1 VIFALSEGGTTIVL
15 VAENDQKEVRRP
27 GRIWHRV
34 LVGLAVCAAFL
45 VIFHRPILLA
55 IGRQIVLRYATREN
69 LKIDFR
75 LEGNPFG
82 HLTVR
87 NLRAIPT
94 GASGI
99 ESIDI
104 DYLYVDYSLV
114 GLARHGLS
122 RCLDNVEARSA
133 QVVFNPAKA
142 PLRKPHPKQKL
153 KLPSLFPERIRLVDA
168 TIVVRN
174 EPNDFYVEHL
184 DLDLNPRRP
193 GEVRIG
199 ELQLPSGDSW
209 SRISGQ
215 ASYGNKNLVLRDLV
229 LSDQEKIRYL
239 NIDASRIDTKAL
251 GLKLDCAIGGG
262 QLSASA
268 GLIETASSLN
278 AKINVTGQKIDA
290 KSVNKFLFLPE
301 GGLSGEIERLAL
313 DATGTIELPSTW
325 TGTMSVQISNVDRPE
340 IHFDSGVVEVSAERG
355 RATLRSADI
364 VQDKNEFHLRG
375 TMELPAVIEDFGR
388 TPTTVEIA
396 GTAPDLQRLTTG
408 ISVPLTGSAQF
419 NGKIDIA
426 NANVNAT
433 LGVIANAVGFADGT
447 VDKLNCTLRASKG
460 IAPRNQKPASTP
472 PAAVKR
478 PWFADLRTAM
488 EFDLAGIRYR
498 DHIIDSVEGSLNGSD
513 DILGLD
519 RLSLQR
525 NQNEL
530 NVRGRYKLPEEVGK
544 ASSQP
549 AELDVALNA
558 PEVGDFWVPDS
569 PNKLSGPLQLTAQ
582 IEWKQQTANGQLSIS
597 GSNLKM
603 RDLVF
608 RELSTQCS
616 ISNSVLYL
624 NDCRTSLND
633 SDFFNATGRLNLRQP
648 YQYKGKVSA
657 SVANLSTLQPL
668 ARTFGNQNELAGSV
682 TLDWQ
687 GEGQGITAAL
697 PPYSK
702 STPKAFG
709 VAPWK
714 NSGKLKFVLE
724 KGRYGN
730 TQSLRANIDA
740 SYSPEALDVPII
752 FFASGNTD
760 FQAVAQANGETLEIT
775 RIQLDQGQA
784 RFASGYI
791 SFPLVWRNLGTN
803 APAIPSSG
811 KVFATIQSENLDL
824 KKLFSDLG
832 IKAGTSGT
840 LSARLD
846 ANGTIGDLNASLGLQ
861 MRDLRNDRWP
871 KMEPATFDLNAQ
883 AVHDRLTVLGKLQQA
898 RIQPLELNAEMPFDI
913 PKIARARKLPDET
926 AIAAKARLP
935 RSSVN
940 FVRQFVPDLEQL
952 DGDLGLDVD
961 ITGTIGKPV
970 FSGAGDVTLNVARF
984 TNATIPALTSFS
996 ARLSFSQN
1004 ALSLERFGGDL
1015 AGGPFTMSGRV
1026 TFPKLTEPT
1035 LDLKLKADSV
1045 LLARNDTLTARANAD
1060 ITVTGPIATATV
1072 SGNVAM
1078 TNSHILK
1085 NIDLI
1090 PIGLPG
1096 RPAPEP
1102 RLIEERPQ
1110 FSFPNPPLR
1119 DWKFNVAIK
1128 TKDPVLIRGNLAT
1141 GGAIVDIKLGGT
1153 GLRPGLQGTVR
1164 LENVEATLPFSR
1176 LEVSQGFLYFD
1187 PSDSMNPKLELHG
1200 TSVIR
1205 DYTVRVYVY
1214 GTVLA
1219 PEAIF
1224 TSEPPLPQEEIIS
1237 LIATGAT
1244 REELSGRGNVLAGRA
1259 AMLLVQ
1265 QLYRKIFKK
1274 GEPTQSNEFF
1284 NRLDLDV
1291 GAVDPR
1297 TGRQQVS
1304 ARFKISDQFVL
1315 VGDVGVGGDYR
1326 GMLKYLI
1333 RFR

>member
-1 VIFALSEGGTTIVL
+1 

-34 LVGLAVCAAFL
+34 LVGLAVCAAF
-45 VIFHRPILLA
+45 VIIFHRPILLA
-55 IGRQIVLRYATREN
+55 IGRQIVLRYAAREN

-75 LEGNPFG
+75 LEGNPFS
-82 HLTVR
+82 HLIVR

-122 RCLDNVEARSA
+122 HFLDAVEARST
-133 QVVFNPAKA
+133 QVVLNPAKA
-142 PLRKPHPKQKL
+142 PPRKPRPKQKL
-153 KLPSLFPERIRLVDA
+153 KLPSLFPERIRLANA
-168 TIVVRN
+168 TFVIRAD
-174 EPNDFYVEHL
+174 PNDFVVEQV
-184 DLDLNPRRP
+184 DLDLNPRSS
-193 GEVRIG
+193 GDVRIG

-278 AKINVTGQKIDA
+278 AKINVIGQKIDA
-290 KSVNKFLFLPE
+290 ESVNKFLFLPE

-313 DATGTIELPSTW
+313 DVTGTIDLPNTW
-325 TGTMSVQISNVDRPE
+325 NGTMSVRISNVDRPE
-340 IHFDSGVVEVSAERG
+340 IHFDSGVVEVSAEQG

-388 TPTTVEIA
+388 TPTTLEIA
-396 GTAPDLQRLTTG
+396 GTAPDLQRLTTET
-408 ISVPLTGSAQF
+408 SVPLTGSAQF

-433 LGVIANAVGFADGT
+433 LGVTANAVGFSDGT
-447 VDKLNCTLRASKG
+447 VDKLNCTLRGSKG
-460 IAPRNQKPASTP
+460 MAPRNQKPASTP

-498 DHIIDSVEGSLNGSD
+498 DHIIDSVQGSLNGRD

-519 RLSLQR
+519 RLSLRR

-530 NVRGRYKLPEEVGK
+530 NAHGRYKLPSEVGK

-624 NDCRTSLND
+624 NDCRASLND

-648 YQYKGKVSA
+648 YQYNGKISA
-657 SVANLSTLQPL
+657 SVVNLSTLQPL

-682 TLDWQ
+682 ILDWQ
-687 GEGQGITAAL
+687 GEGQGM
-697 PPYSK
+697 
-702 STPKAFG
+702 TPKAFG

-740 SYSPEALDVPII
+740 SYSPEGLDVPII

-784 RFASGYI
+784 RFASGYV

-803 APAIPSSG
+803 AAAIPSSG

-840 LSARLD
+840 LNARLD
-846 ANGTIGDLNASLGLQ
+846 ADGTIGDLNASLSLQ

-871 KMEPATFDLNAQ
+871 KMEPATFELRSQ

-898 RIQPLELNAEMPFDI
+898 RIQPLELNANMPFDI
-913 PKIARARKLPDET
+913 PKIARARKLPDDT
-926 AIAAKARLP
+926 PIAAKARLP

-940 FVRQFVPDLEQL
+940 FVRQFVPELEQL

-961 ITGTIGKPV
+961 VTGTIGKPV
-970 FSGAGDVTLNVARF
+970 FSGAGDVTVNAARF
-984 TNATIPALTSFS
+984 TNATIPALTNFS
-996 ARLSFSQN
+996 ARLSFAQN
-1004 ALSLERFGGDL
+1004 AISLERFGGNL
-1015 AGGPFTMSGRV
+1015 AGGPFTMNGRV

-1045 LLARNDTLTARANAD
+1045 LLARNDTLTARADAD
-1060 ITVTGPIATATV
+1060 ITVTGPIAAATV

-1102 RLIEERPQ
+1102 PSERPQ
-1110 FSFPNPPLR
+1110 ISFPNPPLR

-1141 GGAIVDIKLGGT
+1141 GGAIADIKLGGT
-1153 GLRPGLQGTVR
+1153 GLHPGLQGTVR

-1187 PSDSMNPKLELHG
+1187 PSDSMNPRLELRG

-1214 GTVLA
+1214 GTMLA

-1244 REELSGRGNVLAGRA
+1244 RQELSGRGNVLAGRA

-1265 QLYRKIFKK
+1265 QLYRKVFKK

>member
-1 VIFALSEGGTTIVL
+1 
-15 VAENDQKEVRRP
+15 VAENDQKELRRA

-34 LVGLAVCAAFL
+34 LVGLAASVAL
-45 VIFHRPILLA
+45 LIIFHRPILLT
-55 IGRQIVLRYATREN
+55 IGRQIVLRYAAREN
-69 LKIDFR
+69 LKVDFR
-75 LEGNPFG
+75 LEGNPFS

-87 NLRAIPT
+87 NFRALPT

-104 DYLYVDYSLV
+104 DSLDVDYSLL

-122 RCLDNVEARSA
+122 HFLQDVEAHSA
-133 QVVFNPAKA
+133 QVVLNPAKA
-142 PLRKPHPKQKL
+142 PPRKPRPKQKL
-153 KLPSLFPERIRLVDA
+153 KLPSLFPERIRLANA
-168 TIVVRN
+168 TLVIRAD
-174 EPNDFYVEHL
+174 PNDFIVEQA
-184 DLDLNPRRP
+184 DLDLNPRSP
-193 GEVRIG
+193 GDVRIG

-215 ASYGNKNLVLRDLV
+215 TSYANKNLVLRDLV
-229 LSDQEKIRYL
+229 LSDQEQIRFL
-239 NIDASRIDTKAL
+239 NVDASRIETKTL
-251 GLKLDCAIGGG
+251 GLKLDCAVGGG

-268 GLIETASSLN
+268 GLIETESSLN
-278 AKINVTGQKIDA
+278 TKINVAAQKIDA
-290 KSVNKFLFLPE
+290 ESLNKFLLLPE
-301 GGLSGEIERLAL
+301 GYLSGEIERLAL
-313 DATGTIELPSTW
+313 DATGAIDLPRTW
-325 TGTMSVQISNVDRPE
+325 NGTMSLQISNVDRPAINFDRGDVE
-340 IHFDSGVVEVSAERG
+340 ISAVEG

-375 TMELPAVIEDFGR
+375 TMELPSVIDDFGR
-388 TPTTVEIA
+388 TPATLEIS
-396 GTAPDLQRLTTG
+396 GTAPDLQRLTTERA
-408 ISVPLTGSAQF
+408 VQFTGSAQF
-419 NGKIDIA
+419 TGKIDIV
-426 NANVNAT
+426 NAKIDAT
-433 LGVIANAVGFADGT
+433 LGVTANAVGFSDGT
-447 VDKLNCTLRASKG
+447 VDKLNCTLRASKNV
-460 IAPRNQKPASTP
+460 ARADT
-472 PAAVKR
+472 KR

-488 EFDLAGIRYR
+488 EFDLAGIHYR
-498 DHIIDSVEGSLNGSD
+498 DHVIDSVQGSLNGSD

-519 RLSLQR
+519 RLSLRR
-525 NQNEL
+525 NQNEV
-530 NVRGRYKLPEEVGK
+530 NVRGRYKLPIEVGK

-558 PEVGDFWVPDS
+558 PEAGDFWTADS
-569 PNKLSGPLQLTAQ
+569 PNKLSGPLELTAQ
-582 IEWKQQTANGQLSIS
+582 IEWKQQTANGQVSIS

-608 RELSTQCS
+608 HELRTQCS
-616 ISNSVLYL
+616 ISKSIVYL
-624 NDCRTSLND
+624 NDCRASLND

-648 YQYKGKVSA
+648 YQYNGKISA

-668 ARTFGNQNELAGSV
+668 LRTFGNQNELAGSV
-682 TLDWQ
+682 TLDWEGERQ
-687 GEGQGITAAL
+687 GMTASQ
-697 PPYSK
+697 PSHSQ
-702 STPKAFG
+702 STATQA

-740 SYSPEALDVPII
+740 SYSPEGLDVPII
-752 FFASGNTD
+752 FFASGNAD
-760 FQAVAQANGETLEIT
+760 FQAVAQAKGETLEIT

-784 RFASGYI
+784 RFASGYV

-803 APAIPSSG
+803 ATAIPSSG

-840 LSARLD
+840 LNARLD
-846 ANGTIGDLNASLGLQ
+846 ADGTIEDLNASLNLQ

-871 KMEPATFDLNAQ
+871 KMEPATFELNAQ
-883 AVHDRLTVLGKLQQA
+883 AVHDRLIVLAKLQQA
-898 RIQPLELNAEMPFDI
+898 RIQPFELNADMPFDI
-913 PKIARARKLPDET
+913 PKIARARKLPDDT
-926 AIAAKARLP
+926 RITAKARLP

-940 FVRQFVPDLEQL
+940 FVRQFVPELEQL

-961 ITGTIGKPV
+961 VTGTIGKPV
-970 FSGAGDVTLNVARF
+970 FSGAGDVTVNVARF
-984 TNATIPALTSFS
+984 TNATIPALTNFS
-996 ARLSFSQN
+996 ARLSFAQN

-1035 LDLKLKADSV
+1035 LDLQLKADSV
-1045 LLARNDTLTARANAD
+1045 LLARNDTLTARADAN
-1060 ITVTGPIATATV
+1060 ITVTGPFAAATV

-1096 RPAPEP
+1096 RPPPEP
-1102 RLIEERPQ
+1102 PSERPQ
-1110 FSFPNPPLR
+1110 FSFLNPPLR
-1119 DWKFNVAIK
+1119 DWKFDVAIK

-1141 GGAIVDIKLGGT
+1141 GGAVADIKLAGT
-1153 GLRPGLQGTVR
+1153 GRHPELQGTVR

-1187 PSDSMNPKLELHG
+1187 PSDSMNPRVELHG

-1244 REELSGRGNVLAGRA
+1244 RAELSGRGNVLAGRA

-1274 GEPTQSNEFF
+1274 GEPTQSNELF

>member
-1 VIFALSEGGTTIVL
+1 

-27 GRIWHRV
+27 GRIWYRV
-34 LVGLAVCAAFL
+34 LVGLAACVAL
-45 VIFHRPILLA
+45 LIIFHRPILLA
-55 IGRQIVLRYATREN
+55 IGRQIVLRYAAREH
-69 LKIDFR
+69 LKVDFR
-75 LEGNPFG
+75 LEGNPFS

-87 NLRAIPT
+87 NFRAIPT

-104 DYLYVDYSLV
+104 DQLYVDYSLL

-122 RCLDNVEARSA
+122 HLLEDVEAHSA
-133 QVVFNPAKA
+133 QVVLNPAKA
-142 PLRKPHPKQKL
+142 SPRKPHPKHKL
-153 KLPSLFPERIRLVDA
+153 KLPSLFPERIRLANA
-168 TIVVRN
+168 TLVIRAD
-174 EPNDFYVEHL
+174 PNDFIVEQV
-184 DLDLNPRRP
+184 DFDLNPRSP

-215 ASYGNKNLVLRDLV
+215 TSYANKNLVLRDLA
-229 LSDQEKIRYL
+229 LSDQEQIRFL
-239 NIDASRIDTKAL
+239 NVDASRIDTKTL

-262 QLSASA
+262 QLSGSA
-268 GLIETASSLN
+268 GLIETGSSLN
-278 AKINVTGQKIDA
+278 AKINVAAQKIDA
-290 KSVNKFLFLPE
+290 ESLNKFLLLPE
-301 GGLSGEIERLAL
+301 GYLSGEIERLVL
-313 DATGTIELPSTW
+313 DANGAIDLPRTW
-325 TGTMSVQISNVDRPE
+325 NGTMSLQISNVDRPE
-340 IHFDSGVVEVSAERG
+340 IHFDSGIVEVSVEQG
-355 RATLRSADI
+355 RATLRSAD
-364 VQDKNEFHLRG
+364 VLQDKNEFHLRG
-375 TMELPAVIEDFGR
+375 TMELPSVIGDFGR
-388 TPTTVEIA
+388 TPTTLEIA

-408 ISVPLTGSAQF
+408 TPVQLTGSAQF
-419 NGKIDIA
+419 SGKIDIA

-433 LGVIANAVGFADGT
+433 LGVTANAVGFSDGT
-447 VDKLNCTLRASKG
+447 VDKLNCTLRASKNV
-460 IAPRNQKPASTP
+460 ARADT
-472 PAAVKR
+472 KR

-498 DHIIDSVEGSLNGSD
+498 DHIIDSVQGSLNGSD

-519 RLSLQR
+519 RLSLRR

-530 NVRGRYKLPEEVGK
+530 NVRGRYTLPVEVGK

-558 PEVGDFWVPDS
+558 PEVGDFWTADS

-582 IEWKQQTANGQLSIS
+582 IEWKQQTANGQVSIW
-597 GSNLKM
+597 GSNLRM

-608 RELSTQCS
+608 HELSTQCS
-616 ISNSVLYL
+616 ISNSIVYL
-624 NDCRTSLND
+624 NDCRASLND

-648 YQYKGKVSA
+648 YHYNGKISA

-668 ARTFGNQNELAGSV
+668 LRTLGNQNELAGSV
-682 TLDWQ
+682 TLDWE
-687 GEGQGITAAL
+687 GDGQGMTVSQ
-697 PPYSK
+697 PSHSK
-702 STPKAFG
+702 STATQA

-714 NSGKLKFVLE
+714 NSGKLKLVLE

-740 SYSPEALDVPII
+740 SYSPEGLDVPII

-760 FQAVAQANGETLEIT
+760 FQAVAQAKGETLEIT

-784 RFASGYI
+784 RFASGYV

-803 APAIPSSG
+803 ATAIPSSG

-840 LSARLD
+840 LNARLD
-846 ANGTIGDLNASLGLQ
+846 ADGTIEDLNASLNLQ

-898 RIQPLELNAEMPFDI
+898 RIQPLELNASMPLEI
-913 PKIARARKLPDET
+913 PKIARARKLPDDT
-926 AIAAKARLP
+926 PITAKARLP

-940 FVRQFVPDLEQL
+940 FVRQFVPALEQL
-952 DGDLGLDVD
+952 DGNLGLDVD
-961 ITGTIGKPV
+961 VSGTIGKPV
-970 FSGAGDVTLNVARF
+970 FSGAGDMTVNVARF
-984 TNATIPALTSFS
+984 TNATIPALTNFS
-996 ARLSFSQN
+996 ARLGFAQN
-1004 ALSLERFGGDL
+1004 AISLERFGGDL
-1015 AGGPFTMSGRV
+1015 AGGPFTMSGRLN
-1026 TFPKLTEPT
+1026 FPKLTEPT
-1035 LDLKLKADSV
+1035 LDLHLKANSV
-1045 LLARNDTLTARANAD
+1045 LLARNDTLTARADAD
-1060 ITVTGPIATATV
+1060 VTVTGPFATATV

-1102 RLIEERPQ
+1102 PSERPQ
-1110 FSFPNPPLR
+1110 ISFPDPPLR
-1119 DWKFNVAIK
+1119 DWKFDVAIK

-1141 GGAIVDIKLGGT
+1141 GGAIADIKLTGT
-1153 GLRPGLQGTVR
+1153 GLHPELQGTVR
-1164 LENVEATLPFSR
+1164 MENVEATLPFSR

-1187 PSDSMNPKLELHG
+1187 PSDSMNPRLELRG

-1214 GTVLA
+1214 GTMLA

-1244 REELSGRGNVLAGRA
+1244 RQELSGRGNVLAGRA

-1274 GEPTQSNEFF
+1274 GEPTQSNELF

>member
-1 VIFALSEGGTTIVL
+1 M

-34 LVGLAVCAAFL
+34 LIGLAVGAAL
-45 VIFHRPILLA
+45 LIIFHRPILLA
-55 IGRQIVLRYATREN
+55 ISRQIVLRYAEREN

-75 LEGNPFG
+75 LEGNPFS

-87 NLRAIPT
+87 NFRALPT
-94 GASGI
+94 GASAI

-104 DYLYVDYSLV
+104 DQLYVDYSLF
-114 GLARHGLS
+114 GFTRHGLS
-122 RCLDNVEARSA
+122 HFLEDVELRSA
-133 QVVFNPAKA
+133 LVVLNPTGA
-142 PLRKPHPKQKL
+142 PPRKPRPKQKL
-153 KLPSLFPERIRLVDA
+153 TLPSVFPERIRLADV
-168 TIVVRN
+168 TLVIRN
-174 EPNDFYVEHL
+174 KPNDFVVEHV
-184 DLDLNPRRP
+184 DLDLNPRSA
-193 GEVRIG
+193 GDVRIQR
-199 ELQLPSGDSW
+199 LQLPSGDSW

-215 ASYGNKNLVLRDLV
+215 ASYANKNVVLRDLI
-229 LSDQEKIRYL
+229 LSDQEQIRLL
-239 NIDASRIDTKAL
+239 NVDASRIDSKAL

-262 QLSASA
+262 QLSASV
-268 GLIETASSLN
+268 GLTETESSLN
-278 AKINVTGQKIDA
+278 AKLNVTAQKIA
-290 KSVNKFLFLPE
+290 VESLNKFLFLPE
-301 GGLSGEIERLAL
+301 DYLSGEVERLAVDGAGII
-313 DATGTIELPSTW
+313 DAPRTW
-325 TGTMSVQISNVDRPE
+325 MGSMSLKTSNVNLANID
-340 IHFDSGVVEVSAERG
+340 FDDGVIDISAEQG
-355 RATLRSADI
+355 SATLRSADI
-364 VQDKNEFHLRG
+364 VQDKNEFHFRG
-375 TMELPAVIEDFGR
+375 TMELPSTVQDFGR
-388 TPTTVEIA
+388 TATALEIA
-396 GTAPDLQRLTTG
+396 GTAPDLQRLTRG
-408 ISVPLTGSAQF
+408 RAVQLTGSAQF
-419 NGKIDIA
+419 TGKIDIV
-426 NANVNAT
+426 NAKIEAT
-433 LGVIANAVGFADGT
+433 LGVTGNSVGFSDGT
-447 VDKLNCTLRASKG
+447 IEKLNSTLRASKV
-460 IAPRNQKPASTP
+460 IATSAPRPGSPTPATE
-472 PAAVKR
+472 KR

-498 DHIIDSVEGSLNGSD
+498 DHVIDSVQGSLNSSD
-513 DILGLD
+513 DLLGLD
-519 RLSLQR
+519 RLDLRR

-530 NVRGRYKLPEEVGK
+530 NIRGRYRLPAEVGK
-544 ASSQP
+544 AASQP
-549 AELDVALNA
+549 AQLDFALNA
-558 PEVGDFWVPDS
+558 PEAADFWTADS
-569 PNKLSGPLQLTAQ
+569 PNKLSGPLETTGQ
-582 IEWKQQTANGQLSIS
+582 IKWEHEVANGQISIS

-608 RELSTQCS
+608 QQLSTQCS
-616 ISNSVLYL
+616 ISNNIVYL
-624 NDCRTSLND
+624 NDCRASLND
-633 SDFFNATGRLNLRQP
+633 SDFFNATGSLNLRQP
-648 YQYKGKVSA
+648 YHYNGKVSA
-657 SVANLSTLQPL
+657 SIANLSTLQPL
-668 ARTFGNQNELAGSV
+668 FRTFGNQSELAGSV
-682 TLDWQ
+682 TLDW
-687 GEGQGITAAL
+687 EGNGNAQI
-697 PPYSK
+697 SK
-702 STPKAFG
+702 S
-709 VAPWK
+709 
-714 NSGKLKFVLE
+714 SGNLKFALE

-730 TQSLRANIDA
+730 SQSLRANVDA
-740 SYSPEALDVPII
+740 SYSPNGLDVPII
-752 FFASGNTD
+752 FFANGNTD
-760 FQAVAQANGETLEIT
+760 FQAVAQAKGETLEIN

-784 RFASGYI
+784 RFGSGYL

-803 APAIPSSG
+803 AATIPASG

-824 KKLFSDLG
+824 KKLFNDLG
-832 IKAGTSGT
+832 IKAGTSGI
-840 LSARLD
+840 LNARLD
-846 ANGTIGDLNASLGLQ
+846 ADGTIGDLNARLDVQ

-871 KMEPATFDLNAQ
+871 KMEPATFVLNAQ
-883 AVHDRLTVLGKLQQA
+883 AVHDRLTVAGKLQQA
-898 RIQPLELNAEMPFDI
+898 RIQPLELNANLPLDI
-913 PKIARARKLPDET
+913 PKIARARKLPDDT
-926 AIAAKARLP
+926 PITAKARLP

-940 FVRQFVPDLEQL
+940 FVRQFVPALEQL
-952 DGDLGLDVD
+952 DGNLGLDVD
-961 ITGTIGKPV
+961 VSGTIGKPV
-970 FSGAGDVTLNVARF
+970 FSGAGDMTVNVARF
-984 TNATIPALTSFS
+984 TNATIPALTNFG
-996 ARLSFSQN
+996 ARLSFAQN

-1035 LDLKLKADSV
+1035 LDLRLKADSV
-1045 LLARNDTLTARANAD
+1045 LLARNDTLTARADAD
-1060 ITVTGPIATATV
+1060 VTVRGPFAAAIV

-1102 RLIEERPQ
+1102 PSERPQ
-1110 FSFPNPPLR
+1110 ISFPGPPLR
-1119 DWKFNVAIK
+1119 DWKFDVAIK

-1141 GGAIVDIKLGGT
+1141 GAAIADIKLTGT
-1153 GLRPGLQGTVR
+1153 GLRPELQGTVR

-1187 PSDSMNPKLELHG
+1187 PSDSMNPKMELHG

-1214 GTVLA
+1214 GTMLA

-1244 REELSGRGNVLAGRA
+1244 RQELSGRGNVLAGRA

-1274 GEPTQSNEFF
+1274 GEPTQSNEVF

-1304 ARFKISDQFVL
+1304 ARFKINDRFVL

>member
-1 VIFALSEGGTTIVL
+1 M
-15 VAENDQKEVRRP
+15 AENDQKEVQRP

-34 LVGLAVCAAFL
+34 LVGFAACVAL
-45 VIFHRPILLA
+45 LIIFHRPILLA
-55 IGRQIVLRYATREN
+55 IGRQVVLRYAAREN
-69 LKIDFR
+69 LRVDFR

-87 NLRAIPT
+87 NFRALPT
-94 GASGI
+94 GASSI

-104 DYLYVDYSLV
+104 DQLYVDYSLL

-122 RCLDNVEARSA
+122 DLLEGVEVRST
-133 QVVFNPAKA
+133 QVVLNPARA
-142 PLRKPHPKQKL
+142 PPPKPRPKQKL
-153 KLPSLFPERIRLVDA
+153 KLFSVFPERIRLADV
-168 TIVVRN
+168 TLVIRN
-174 EPNDFYVEHL
+174 RPNDFVVEHV
-184 DLDLNPRRP
+184 DLDLNPRIP
-193 GEVRIG
+193 GEVRI
-199 ELQLPSGDSW
+199 EKLQLPSGDGW

-215 ASYGNKNLVLRDLV
+215 TSYTNKDLVLRNLI
-229 LSDQEKIRYL
+229 LSDEEQIRLL
-239 NIDASRIDTKAL
+239 NVDASRIDAKAL
-251 GLKLDCAIGGG
+251 GLKLDCAIDGG

-268 GLIETASSLN
+268 ALTETGASVN
-278 AKINVTGQKIDA
+278 AKINVAVQKIA
-290 KSVNKFLFLPE
+290 TGSLNKFLFLPE
-301 GGLSGEIERLAL
+301 DSLSGEIERLAV
-313 DATGTIELPSTW
+313 DGTGTIDVPRTW
-325 TGTMSVQISNVDRPE
+325 SGSVLLQINDVERPE
-340 IHFDSGVVEVSAERG
+340 IHFDTGVFEVSAEQG
-355 RATLRSADI
+355 RASLRSADI
-364 VQDKNEFHLRG
+364 IEDKNELHFRG
-375 TMELPAVIEDFGR
+375 TMELPSIIEDFGR
-388 TPTTVEIA
+388 APATLEIA
-396 GTAPDLQRLTTG
+396 GTAPDLQQVTTG
-408 ISVPLTGSAQF
+408 IPVQLTGSAQF
-419 NGKIDIA
+419 TGKIDIV
-426 NANVNAT
+426 NAKIEAT
-433 LGVIANAVGFADGT
+433 LGVTGQSVGFPNG
-447 VDKLNCTLRASKG
+447 VIENLRSTLRASKSVARG
-460 IAPRNQKPASTP
+460 DT
-472 PAAVKR
+472 KR

-488 EFDLAGIRYR
+488 EFNLVGIRYR
-498 DHIIDSVEGSLNGSD
+498 DHIIDSIEGSLNGSD

-519 RLSLQR
+519 RLSLRR

-530 NVRGRYKLPEEVGK
+530 NVRGRYQLPAEVGK
-544 ASSQP
+544 APSQP
-549 AELDVALNA
+549 ADLDVELNA
-558 PEVGDFWVPDS
+558 PEVGDFWIAES
-569 PNKLSGPLQLTAQ
+569 PNKLSGPLQMSSQ
-582 IEWKQQTANGQLSIS
+582 IEWRQQTANGQVSIS

-608 RELSTQCS
+608 RQLSAQCS
-616 ISNSVLYL
+616 ISNSIVYL
-624 NDCRTSLND
+624 NDYRASLND
-633 SDFFNATGRLNLRQP
+633 SDFFNATGRLSLRQP
-648 YQYKGKVSA
+648 HYYSGKVSA

-668 ARTFGNQNELAGSV
+668 LRTFGNQNELAGSV
-682 TLDWQ
+682 TLDW
-687 GEGQGITAAL
+687 EGNGDAQI
-697 PPYSK
+697 S
-702 STPKAFG
+702 
-709 VAPWK
+709 K
-714 NSGKLKFVLE
+714 NSGNLKFALE

-730 TQSLRANIDA
+730 AQSLRANIDA
-740 SYSPEALDVPII
+740 AYSPDGLDVPII

-760 FQAVAQANGETLEIT
+760 FQAVAQAKGETLEIT
-775 RIQLDQGQA
+775 KIQLDQGQA
-784 RFASGYI
+784 RFASGYV

-803 APAIPSSG
+803 AATIPASG
-811 KVFATIQSENLDL
+811 KVFATIRSENLDL

-840 LSARLD
+840 LNARFD
-846 ANGTIGDLNASLGLQ
+846 ADGTIGDLNARLDVQ

-871 KMEPATFDLNAQ
+871 KMEPATFVLNAQ
-883 AVHDRLTVLGKLQQA
+883 SVHDRLTVSGRFQQA
-898 RIQPLELNAEMPFDI
+898 RIQPLELNANMPFDI
-913 PKIARARKLPDET
+913 PKIARVRKLPDDT
-926 AIAAKARLP
+926 PIAAKARLP

-940 FVRQFVPDLEQL
+940 FVRQFVPELEQL

-961 ITGTIGKPV
+961 ISGTIGKPV
-970 FSGAGDVTLNVARF
+970 FTGAGDMTVNVARF
-984 TNATIPALTSFS
+984 KNATIPALRGFS
-996 ARLSFSQN
+996 ARLSFAQN

-1035 LDLKLKADSV
+1035 LDLQLKADSV
-1045 LLARNDTLTARANAD
+1045 LLARNDTLTVRADAD
-1060 ITVTGPIATATV
+1060 IRMTGPFAAATV
-1072 SGNVAM
+1072 SGNVAL

-1102 RLIEERPQ
+1102 PSERPE
-1110 FSFPNPPLR
+1110 FSFPAPPLR
-1119 DWKFNVAIK
+1119 DWKFDVAIK

-1141 GGAIVDIKLGGT
+1141 GGAIAEIKLTGT
-1153 GLRPGLQGTVR
+1153 GLHPALEGTVR

-1176 LEVSQGFLYFD
+1176 LEVSNGFLYFD
-1187 PSDSMNPKLELHG
+1187 PSDSMNPRLELHG

-1244 REELSGRGNVLAGRA
+1244 RQELSGRGNVLAGRA

-1284 NRLDLDV
+1284 NRIDLDV

-1315 VGDVGVGGDYR
+1315 VGDVGVSGDYR
-1326 GMLKYLI
+1326 GMVKYLI

>member
-1 VIFALSEGGTTIVL
+1 
-15 VAENDQKEVRRP
+15 VAENDQKEVPRR

-34 LVGLAVCAAFL
+34 LIGIAACVAL
-45 VIFHRPILLA
+45 VIIFHRPILLA
-55 IGRQIVLRYATREN
+55 IGRQIVLRYAEREN

-75 LEGNPFG
+75 LEGNPFS

-87 NLRAIPT
+87 NFRALPT
-94 GASGI
+94 GASAI

-104 DYLYVDYSLV
+104 DQLYVDYSLF
-114 GLARHGLS
+114 GLTRHGLS
-122 RCLDNVEARSA
+122 HFLEDVELRSA
-133 QVVFNPAKA
+133 QIVLNPARA
-142 PLRKPHPKQKL
+142 PPRKPRPKRKL
-153 KLPSLFPERIRLVDA
+153 TLPSIFPERIRLADV
-168 TIVVRN
+168 TLVIRN
-174 EPNDFYVEHL
+174 KANDFVVEHV
-184 DLDLNPRRP
+184 DLDLNPRSP
-193 GEVRIG
+193 GEVRI
-199 ELQLPSGDSW
+199 EKLQLPSGDSW

-215 ASYGNKNLVLRDLV
+215 ASYANKNLVLRDLI
-229 LSDQEKIRYL
+229 LSDQEQIRLL
-239 NIDASRIDTKAL
+239 NIDASRIDDKTL

-262 QLSASA
+262 QLSTSA
-268 GLIETASSLN
+268 ALTETSSSLTG
-278 AKINVTGQKIDA
+278 KINVAAQQIA
-290 KSVNKFLFLPE
+290 AESLNKFLFLKE
-301 GGLSGEIERLAL
+301 DSLSGKIERLAV
-313 DATGTIELPSTW
+313 DGAGTIDAPRTW
-325 TGTMSVQISNVDRPE
+325 IGAISLQISNVDRPE
-340 IHFDSGVVEVSAERG
+340 IHFDSGVVEVSAEQG

-364 VQDKNEFHLRG
+364 VQDKNELHFRG
-375 TMELPAVIEDFGR
+375 TMELPSVIEDFGR
-388 TPTTVEIA
+388 TPTTLEIT
-396 GTAPDLQRLTTG
+396 GTAPDLQRVTTG
-408 ISVPLTGSAQF
+408 TPVQLTGSAQF
-419 NGKIDIA
+419 TGKIDIV
-426 NANVNAT
+426 NAKIEAT
-433 LGVIANAVGFADGT
+433 LGMTGESIGFPGGT
-447 VDKLNCTLRASKG
+447 IEKLRSTLRASKM
-460 IAPRNQKPASTP
+460 IARPDTRPGSPP
-472 PAAVKR
+472 PATAKR

-488 EFDLAGIRYR
+488 EFDFATIRYR
-498 DHIIDSVEGSLNGSD
+498 DHIIDSVQGSLNGSD

-519 RLSLQR
+519 RLSLRR

-530 NVRGRYKLPEEVGK
+530 NVRGRYNLPEEVGK
-544 ASSQP
+544 APSQP
-549 AELDVALNA
+549 ADLDVALNA
-558 PEVGDFWVPDS
+558 PELGDFWVADS
-569 PNKLSGPLQLTAQ
+569 PNKLSGPLQMTAQ
-582 IEWKQQTANGQLSIS
+582 IEWRQQTANGQVSIS

-608 RELSTQCS
+608 HELSTQCS
-616 ISNSVLYL
+616 ISNNIVYL
-624 NDCRTSLND
+624 NDCRASLND
-633 SDFFNATGRLNLRQP
+633 SDFFYATGRLNSRQP
-648 YQYKGKVSA
+648 LHYNGKVSA
-657 SVANLSTLQPL
+657 SIANLSTLQPL
-668 ARTFGNQNELAGSV
+668 LRTFGNQNELAGSV
-682 TLDWQ
+682 RLDW
-687 GEGQGITAAL
+687 EGNGDAQI
-697 PPYSK
+697 SR
-702 STPKAFG
+702 S
-709 VAPWK
+709 
-714 NSGKLKFVLE
+714 SGNLKVVLE
-724 KGRYGN
+724 KGRYGK

-740 SYSPEALDVPII
+740 SYSPDGLDVPII
-752 FFASGNTD
+752 FFATGNTD
-760 FQAVAQANGETLEIT
+760 FQAVAQAKGETLEIT
-775 RIQLDQGQA
+775 RIQLDQGPA

-803 APAIPSSG
+803 AATIPASG

-832 IKAGTSGT
+832 IKAGTSGM

-846 ANGTIGDLNASLGLQ
+846 ADGTVGDLNARLDLQ
-861 MRDLRNDRWP
+861 VRDLRNDRWP
-871 KMEPATFDLNAQ
+871 KMEPATFVLNAQ
-883 AVHDRLTVLGKLQQA
+883 VVHDRLTVLGKLQQA
-898 RIQPLELNAEMPFDI
+898 RIQPLELNADVPFDI
-913 PKIARARKLPDET
+913 PKIARARKLPDDT
-926 AIAAKARLP
+926 PITAKARLP

-940 FVRQFVPDLEQL
+940 FVRQFVPALEQL
-952 DGDLGLDVD
+952 DGNLGLDVD
-961 ITGTIGKPV
+961 ISGTIGKPV
-970 FSGAGDVTLNVARF
+970 FSGAGDMTVNVARF
-984 TNATIPALTSFS
+984 TNATLPALTNFS
-996 ARLSFSQN
+996 ARLSFAQN

-1035 LDLKLKADSV
+1035 LDLQLKANSV
-1045 LLARNDTLTARANAD
+1045 LVARNDTLTARADAD
-1060 ITVTGPIATATV
+1060 IKVTGPFAAATV
-1072 SGNVAM
+1072 SGSVAM

-1102 RLIEERPQ
+1102 PSERPQ
-1110 FSFPNPPLR
+1110 FSFPDPPLR
-1119 DWKFNVAIK
+1119 DWKFDVAIK

-1141 GGAIVDIKLGGT
+1141 GGAIADIKLNGT
-1153 GLRPGLQGTVR
+1153 GLHPELQGTVR

-1187 PSDSMNPKLELHG
+1187 RSDSMNPRLELRG

-1244 REELSGRGNVLAGRA
+1244 RQELSGRGNVLAGRA

-1274 GEPTQSNEFF
+1274 GEATQSNELF

>member
-1 VIFALSEGGTTIVL
+1 MAKSKVGVEVIFALWQGGNTIVL
-15 VAENDQKEVRRP
+15 VAENDHKEVRRP

-34 LVGLAVCAAFL
+34 LVGLAACVAL
-45 VIFHRPILLA
+45 LIIFHRPILLA
-55 IGRQIVLRYATREN
+55 IGRQVALRYAKAQN
-69 LKIDFR
+69 LKIDLR
-75 LEGNPFG
+75 LEGNPFS

-87 NLRAIPT
+87 NFRAFPIGPT
-94 GASGI
+94 AI

-104 DYLYVDYSLV
+104 DHLYVDYSLL
-114 GLARHGLS
+114 GLARNGFSHF
-122 RCLDNVEARSA
+122 LDDVELRSA
-133 QVVFNPAKA
+133 RVVLNPAKA
-142 PLRKPHPKQKL
+142 PPPKPRPKKKL
-153 KLPSLFPERIRLVDA
+153 TLPSVFPERIRLTDV
-168 TIVVRN
+168 TLVVRN
-174 EPNDFYVEHL
+174 KPNDLVVDHV
-184 DLDLNPRRP
+184 DLDLNPRSP
-193 GEVRIG
+193 GDVRI
-199 ELQLPSGDSW
+199 EKLQLPSGEGW

-215 ASYGNKNLVLRDLV
+215 TSYTNRNLVLRDLI
-229 LSDQEKIRYL
+229 LSDQEQIRLL
-239 NIDASRIDTKAL
+239 NVDASRIDTKTL
-251 GLKLDCAIGGG
+251 ELKLVCAIGGG

-268 GLIETASSLN
+268 GLSETESSLN
-278 AKINVTGQKIDA
+278 AKVNVAAQQIA
-290 KSVNKFLFLPE
+290 AESLNKFLFLPDDS
-301 GGLSGEIERLAL
+301 LSGEIDRLTL
-313 DATGTIELPSTW
+313 DGAGTIDVPRTW
-325 TGTMSVQISNVDRPE
+325 SGTMSLRVNTVDLTLIR
-340 IHFDSGVVEVSAERG
+340 FDTAVIEASAQQG

-364 VQDKNEFHLRG
+364 VQDKNELHLHG
-375 TMELPAVIEDFGR
+375 TLELPSVIQNFGR
-388 TPTTVEIA
+388 TPATLEIA

-408 ISVPLTGSAQF
+408 TAAQLTGSARF
-419 NGKIDIA
+419 SGKIDI
-426 NANVNAT
+426 VNSKVEAT
-433 LGVIANAVGFADGT
+433 LGTTAESVGFPGGT
-447 VDKLNCTLRASKG
+447 IEKLSSKLRASKV
-460 IAPRNQKPASTP
+460 IAAPKPKPA
-472 PAAVKR
+472 AAVKR
-478 PWFADLRTAM
+478 SWFADLRTAM

-498 DHIIDSVEGSLNGSD
+498 DHIIDSIEGSLNGSD
-513 DILGLD
+513 DVLGLD
-519 RLSLQR
+519 RFNLRR

-544 ASSQP
+544 APSQP
-549 AELDVALNA
+549 ADLDVALNA

-569 PNKLSGPLQLTAQ
+569 PNKLSGPLQMAAQ
-582 IEWKQQTANGQLSIS
+582 IEWRQQTANGQVSIS

-608 RELSTQCS
+608 RQLSTQCS
-616 ISNSVLYL
+616 ISNNVVYL
-624 NDCRTSLND
+624 NDCRASLND
-633 SDFFNATGRLNLRQP
+633 SDSFDATGRLNLRQP
-648 YQYKGKVSA
+648 HNYNGKISG

-668 ARTFGNQNELAGSV
+668 LRTFGNQNQLAGSV
-682 TLDWQ
+682 TLDW
-687 GEGQGITAAL
+687 EG
-697 PPYSK
+697 
-702 STPKAFG
+702 
-709 VAPWK
+709 
-714 NSGKLKFVLE
+714 SGDAQIPRSSGNLKFTLE

-740 SYSPEALDVPII
+740 SYSPEGLDVPII

-760 FQAVAQANGETLEIT
+760 FQAVAQAKGETLEIT

-784 RFASGYI
+784 RFASGYV
-791 SFPLVWRNLGTN
+791 SFPLAWKNLGTN
-803 APAIPSSG
+803 AAAIPSSG

-824 KKLFSDLG
+824 KKLVSDLG

-840 LSARLD
+840 LNARLD
-846 ANGTIGDLNASLGLQ
+846 ADGTIADLNASLSIQ

-871 KMEPATFDLNAQ
+871 KMDPATFDLNAQ
-883 AVHDRLTVLGKLQQA
+883 AAHDRLTIVGKLQQA
-898 RIQPLELNAEMPFDI
+898 RIQPFEINANMPFDI

-926 AIAAKARLP
+926 PITAKARLP

-940 FVRQFVPDLEQL
+940 FVRQFVPELEQL
-952 DGDLGLDVD
+952 DGELGLDVD
-961 ITGTIGKPV
+961 ISGTIGKPV
-970 FSGAGDVTLNVARF
+970 FSGAGDATVNVARF
-984 TNATIPALTSFS
+984 TNATIPALRNFT
-996 ARLSFSQN
+996 ARLSFTQN

-1026 TFPKLTEPT
+1026 TFPKLTQPT
-1035 LDLKLKADSV
+1035 LDLQLKADSV
-1045 LLARNDTLTARANAD
+1045 LLARNDTLTARADAN
-1060 ITVTGPIATATV
+1060 ITVTGPFAAATV

-1102 RLIEERPQ
+1102 PSERPE

-1119 DWKFNVAIK
+1119 DWKFDVAIK

-1141 GGAIVDIKLGGT
+1141 GGAIADLKLNGT
-1153 GLRPGLQGTVR
+1153 GLHPALDGTVR

-1176 LEVSQGFLYFD
+1176 LEVSQGFVYFD
-1187 PSDSMNPKLELHG
+1187 PSDSMNPRLELHG

-1214 GTVLA
+1214 GTMLA

-1284 NRLDLDV
+1284 NRIDLDV

>member
-1 VIFALSEGGTTIVL
+1 M
-15 VAENDQKEVRRP
+15 AEENQAQVTRHGLWRRM
-27 GRIWHRV
+27 I
-34 LVGLAVCAAFL
+34 VGLAACVAL
-45 VIFHRPILLA
+45 LIIFHRPILLA
-55 IGRQIVLRYATREN
+55 IGRQLVLRYAAREN

-75 LEGNPFG
+75 LEGNPFS

-87 NLRAIPT
+87 NFRALPT
-94 GASGI
+94 GASAI

-104 DYLYVDYSLV
+104 DEFYVDYSLF
-114 GLARHGLS
+114 GLTRHGFSHFLE
-122 RCLDNVEARSA
+122 DVELRSA
-133 QVVFNPAKA
+133 QVVLDPARA
-142 PLRKPHPKQKL
+142 PPRKPRSKQKL
-153 KLPSLFPERIRLVDA
+153 TLPSVFPERIRLADV
-168 TIVVRN
+168 TLVVRN
-174 EPNDFYVEHL
+174 EPNDFVVEHV
-184 DLDLNPRRP
+184 DLNLNPRSP
-193 GEVRIG
+193 GEVRI
-199 ELQLPSGDSW
+199 EKLQLPSGDSW

-215 ASYGNKNLVLRDLV
+215 ASYANKNLVLRDLI
-229 LSDQEKIRYL
+229 LSDQEQVRLL
-239 NIDASRIDTKAL
+239 NIDASRIDDKTL

-262 QLSASA
+262 QLSTSA
-268 GLIETASSLN
+268 ALTETSSSLTG
-278 AKINVTGQKIDA
+278 KINVAAQQIA
-290 KSVNKFLFLPE
+290 AESLNKFLFLKE
-301 GGLSGEIERLAL
+301 DSLSGKIERLTVDGA
-313 DATGTIELPSTW
+313 GTIDVPRTW
-325 TGTMSVQISNVDRPE
+325 IGAISLQISNVDRPE
-340 IHFDSGVVEVSAERG
+340 IHFDSGVVEVSAEQG

-364 VQDKNEFHLRG
+364 VQDKNELHFRG
-375 TMELPAVIEDFGR
+375 TMELPSVIEDFGR
-388 TPTTVEIA
+388 TPTTLEIT
-396 GTAPDLQRLTTG
+396 GTAPDLQRVTTG
-408 ISVPLTGSAQF
+408 TPVQLTGSAQF
-419 NGKIDIA
+419 TGKIDI
-426 NANVNAT
+426 VNAKIEGT
-433 LGVIANAVGFADGT
+433 LGMTGESIGFPGGT
-447 VDKLNCTLRASKG
+447 IEKLSSTLRASKT
-460 IAPRNQKPASTP
+460 IARPDTRLGSPPPAS
-472 PAAVKR
+472 AKR

-488 EFDLAGIRYR
+488 EFDLAAIRYR
-498 DHIIDSVEGSLNGSD
+498 DHIIDSVQGSLNGSD

-519 RLSLQR
+519 RLSLRR

-544 ASSQP
+544 APSQP
-549 AELDVALNA
+549 ADLDVALNA
-558 PEVGDFWVPDS
+558 PELGDFWVADS
-569 PNKLSGPLQLTAQ
+569 PNKLSGPLQMTAQ
-582 IEWKQQTANGQLSIS
+582 IEWRQQTANGQVSIS

-608 RELSTQCS
+608 HELSTQCS
-616 ISNSVLYL
+616 ISNNIVYL
-624 NDCRTSLND
+624 NDCRASLND
-633 SDFFNATGRLNLRQP
+633 SDFFYATGRLNLRQP
-648 YQYKGKVSA
+648 HHYNGKVSA
-657 SVANLSTLQPL
+657 SIANLSTLQPL
-668 ARTFGNQNELAGSV
+668 LRTFGNQNELAGSV
-682 TLDWQ
+682 TLDW
-687 GEGQGITAAL
+687 EGNGDAQI
-697 PPYSK
+697 SR
-702 STPKAFG
+702 S
-709 VAPWK
+709 
-714 NSGKLKFVLE
+714 SGNLKVVLE

-740 SYSPEALDVPII
+740 SYSPEGLDVPII
-752 FFASGNTD
+752 FFATGNTD
-760 FQAVAQANGETLEIT
+760 FQAVAQAKGETLEIT

-803 APAIPSSG
+803 APIIPSSG

-846 ANGTIGDLNASLGLQ
+846 ADGTIGDLNARLDLQ

-871 KMEPATFDLNAQ
+871 KMEPATFVLNAQ

-898 RIQPLELNAEMPFDI
+898 QIQPLELNADVPFDI
-913 PKIARARKLPDET
+913 PKIVRARKLPDDT
-926 AIAAKARLP
+926 PITAKARLP

-940 FVRQFVPDLEQL
+940 FVRQFVPALEQL
-952 DGDLGLDVD
+952 DGNLGLDVD
-961 ITGTIGKPV
+961 VSGTIGKPV
-970 FSGAGDVTLNVARF
+970 FSGAGDMTVNVARF
-984 TNATIPALTSFS
+984 TNATLPALTNFS
-996 ARLSFSQN
+996 ARLSFAQN

-1026 TFPKLTEPT
+1026 TFPKLIEPT
-1035 LDLKLKADSV
+1035 LDLQLKANSV
-1045 LLARNDTLTARANAD
+1045 LVARNDTLTARADAD
-1060 ITVTGPIATATV
+1060 IKVTGPFAAATV

-1102 RLIEERPQ
+1102 PSERPQ
-1110 FSFPNPPLR
+1110 FSFPDPPLR
-1119 DWKFNVAIK
+1119 DWKFDVAIK

-1141 GGAIVDIKLGGT
+1141 GGAIADIKLTGT
-1153 GLRPGLQGTVR
+1153 GLHPELQGTVR

-1187 PSDSMNPKLELHG
+1187 PSDSMNPRLELRG

-1244 REELSGRGNVLAGRA
+1244 RQELSGRGNVLAGRA

-1274 GEPTQSNEFF
+1274 GEPTQSNELF

>member
-1 VIFALSEGGTTIVL
+1 
-15 VAENDQKEVRRP
+15 VAENDQKEVRRH

-34 LVGLAVCAAFL
+34 LIGLAACVAL
-45 VIFHRPILLA
+45 LIIFHRPILLA
-55 IGRQIVLRYATREN
+55 VGRQIVLRYAAREN

-75 LEGNPFG
+75 LEGNPFS

-87 NLRAIPT
+87 NFRALPT
-94 GASGI
+94 GASPI

-104 DYLYVDYSLV
+104 DQLYVDYSLL
-114 GLARHGLS
+114 GLARNGLS
-122 RCLDNVEARSA
+122 HFLEDIEVRSA
-133 QVVFNPAKA
+133 QVVLNPARA
-142 PLRKPHPKQKL
+142 PPPKPRPKQKP
-153 KLPSLFPERIRLVDA
+153 KLPSLFPERVRLADA
-168 TIVVRN
+168 TFVVRGQS
-174 EPNDFYVEHL
+174 NDFIIEHF
-184 DLDLNPRRP
+184 DLDLNPRSP
-193 GEVRIG
+193 GEVRI
-199 ELQLPSGDSW
+199 EKLQLPSGDGW

-215 ASYGNKNLVLRDLV
+215 TSYTNKNLVLRDLI
-229 LSDQEKIRYL
+229 LSDHEQIRLL
-239 NIDASRIDTKAL
+239 NIDASRSETKTL

-268 GLIETASSLN
+268 GLIETESSVN
-278 AKINVTGQKIDA
+278 AKINVIAQKIA
-290 KSVNKFLFLPE
+290 AESLNKFLFLPE
-301 GGLSGEIERLAL
+301 DSLSGEIERLAL
-313 DATGTIELPSTW
+313 EGAGTIDVPRTW
-325 TGTMSVQISNVDRPE
+325 SGAMSLQTSNVRLQQINFE
-340 IHFDSGVVEVSAERG
+340 RGVVELSAERG
-355 RATLRSADI
+355 KAILRSADI
-364 VQDKNEFHLRG
+364 VQDKNELHLHG
-375 TMELPAVIEDFGR
+375 TIELPSVTEDFGR
-388 TPTTVEIA
+388 TPTTLEIA
-396 GTAPDLQRLTTG
+396 GTAPDLQRLTTRT
-408 ISVPLTGSAQF
+408 PAQLTGSAQF
-419 NGKIDIA
+419 SGKIDIV
-426 NANVNAT
+426 NAKIEAT
-433 LGVIANAVGFADGT
+433 LGVIAESVGFPDGT
-447 VDKLNCTLRASKG
+447 IDKLSSTLRASKSV
-460 IAPRNQKPASTP
+460 ARTDT
-472 PAAVKR
+472 KR

-488 EFDLAGIRYR
+488 EFDLAGIRYQ
-498 DHIIDSVEGSLNGSD
+498 DHIIDSVQGSLNGSD

-519 RLSLQR
+519 RLTVRR

-549 AELDVALNA
+549 AELEVALNA
-558 PEVGDFWVPDS
+558 PEAGDFWATDS
-569 PNKLSGPLQLTAQ
+569 PDKLSGPLQLTAQ
-582 IEWKQQTANGQLSIS
+582 IEWKQQAANGQISIS

-608 RELSTQCS
+608 RQLNTQCS
-616 ISNSVLYL
+616 ISNNIVYL
-624 NDCRTSLND
+624 NDCRASLND
-633 SDFFNATGRLNLRQP
+633 SDLFNATGTLNLRRP
-648 YQYKGKVSA
+648 YHYNGKVAA

-668 ARTFGNQNELAGSV
+668 LRTFGNQNELAGSV
-682 TLDWQ
+682 TLDW
-687 GEGQGITAAL
+687 EGNGDAQI
-697 PPYSK
+697 SK
-702 STPKAFG
+702 S
-709 VAPWK
+709 
-714 NSGKLKFVLE
+714 SGNLKFALD

-730 TQSLRANIDA
+730 MQSLRAKIDA
-740 SYSPEALDVPII
+740 SYSPEGLDVPII
-752 FFASGNTD
+752 FFATGNTD
-760 FQAVAQANGETLEIT
+760 FQAVAQAKGETLEIT

-784 RFASGYI
+784 RFASGYV

-803 APAIPSSG
+803 AATISSSG

-824 KKLFSDLG
+824 KKLFTDLG

-840 LSARLD
+840 LNARVD
-846 ANGTIGDLNASLGLQ
+846 ANGTIADLNASLNLQ

-871 KMEPATFDLNAQ
+871 KMEPANFDLNAQ
-883 AVHDRLTVLGKLQQA
+883 AVHDRLAVLGKLQQA
-898 RIQPLELNAEMPFDI
+898 RIQPLELNVDMPFDI
-913 PKIARARKLPDET
+913 PKIARARKLPDDT
-926 AIAAKARLP
+926 PITAKARLP

-940 FVRQFVPDLEQL
+940 FARQFVPALEQL

-961 ITGTIGKPV
+961 VSGTIGKPV
-970 FSGAGDVTLNVARF
+970 FSGAGDVTVNVARF
-984 TNATIPALTSFS
+984 TNATLPALRNFS
-996 ARLSFSQN
+996 ARLSFAQN

-1035 LDLKLKADSV
+1035 LDLQLKANSV
-1045 LLARNDTLTARANAD
+1045 LLARNDTLTARADAG
-1060 ITVTGPIATATV
+1060 ITVTGPFAAATV

-1102 RLIEERPQ
+1102 PSERPQ

-1119 DWKFNVAIK
+1119 DWKFDVAIK

-1141 GGAIVDIKLGGT
+1141 GGATADIKLAGT
-1153 GLRPGLQGTVR
+1153 GLRPELNGTVR

-1176 LEVSQGFLYFD
+1176 LEISTGFLYFD
-1187 PSDSMNPKLELHG
+1187 PSDSMNPRLELHG

-1214 GTVLA
+1214 GTMLA
-1219 PEAIF
+1219 PEVIF

-1274 GEPTQSNEFF
+1274 GEPTQSNEFL

-1291 GAVDPR
+1291 GTVDPR
-1297 TGRQQVS
+1297 TGRQQAS
-1304 ARFKISDQFVL
+1304 ARFKINDRFVL
-1315 VGDVGVGGDYR
+1315 VGDVGVGGSYR

>member
-1 VIFALSEGGTTIVL
+1 
-15 VAENDQKEVRRP
+15 VAEENQAQVTRHGLWRRM
-27 GRIWHRV
+27 I
-34 LVGLAVCAAFL
+34 VGLAACVALL

-55 IGRQIVLRYATREN
+55 IGRQLVLRYAAREN

-75 LEGNPFG
+75 LEGNPLS

-87 NLRAIPT
+87 NFRALPT
-94 GASGI
+94 GTSAI

-104 DYLYVDYSLV
+104 DQLYVDYSLF
-114 GLARHGLS
+114 GLTRHGLS
-122 RCLDNVEARSA
+122 HFLEDVELRSA
-133 QVVFNPAKA
+133 QVVLNPARA
-142 PLRKPHPKQKL
+142 PPRKPRPKQKL
-153 KLPSLFPERIRLVDA
+153 TLPSIFPERIRLADV
-168 TIVVRN
+168 TLVIRN
-174 EPNDFYVEHL
+174 EPNDFVVEHV
-184 DLDLNPRRP
+184 DLDLNPRSP
-193 GEVRIG
+193 GEVRI
-199 ELQLPSGDSW
+199 EKLQLPSGDSW

-215 ASYGNKNLVLRDLV
+215 ASYANKNLVLRDLI
-229 LSDQEKIRYL
+229 LSDQEQIHLL
-239 NIDASRIDTKAL
+239 NIDASRIDDKTL

-262 QLSASA
+262 QLSTSA
-268 GLIETASSLN
+268 ALTETSSSLN
-278 AKINVTGQKIDA
+278 AKINMAAQKIAAD
-290 KSVNKFLFLPE
+290 SLNKFLFLPE
-301 GGLSGEIERLAL
+301 DSVSGTIERLTVDGA
-313 DATGTIELPSTW
+313 GTIDVPRTW
-325 TGTMSVQISNVDRPE
+325 IGTMSLQISNVDRPE
-340 IHFDSGVVEVSAERG
+340 IHFDSSVVEVSAEQG

-364 VQDKNEFHLRG
+364 VQDKNELHFRG
-375 TMELPAVIEDFGR
+375 TMELPSVIEDFGR
-388 TPTTVEIA
+388 TPTTLEIT
-396 GTAPDLQRLTTG
+396 GTASDLQRVTTG
-408 ISVPLTGSAQF
+408 IPVQLTGSAQF
-419 NGKIDIA
+419 TGKIDIV
-426 NANVNAT
+426 NAKIEAT
-433 LGVIANAVGFADGT
+433 LGMTGESIGFPDGT
-447 VDKLNCTLRASKG
+447 IEKLSSTLRASKT
-460 IAPRNQKPASTP
+460 IARPDTRPGSPSPAT
-472 PAAVKR
+472 AKR

-488 EFDLAGIRYR
+488 EFDLASIRYR
-498 DHIIDSVEGSLNGSD
+498 DHIIDSVQGSLNGSD

-519 RLSLQR
+519 RLSLRR

-544 ASSQP
+544 APSQP
-549 AELDVALNA
+549 ADLDVALNA
-558 PEVGDFWVPDS
+558 PELGDFWVADS
-569 PNKLSGPLQLTAQ
+569 PNKLSGPLQMTAQ
-582 IEWKQQTANGQLSIS
+582 IQWKQQTANGQVSIS

-608 RELSTQCS
+608 HELNTQCS
-616 ISNSVLYL
+616 ISDSILYL
-624 NDCRTSLND
+624 NDCRASLND
-633 SDFFNATGRLNLRQP
+633 SDFFYATGRLNLRQP
-648 YQYKGKVSA
+648 HHYNGKVSA
-657 SVANLSTLQPL
+657 SIANLSTLQPL
-668 ARTFGNQNELAGSV
+668 LRTFGNQNELGGSV
-682 TLDWQ
+682 TLNW
-687 GEGQGITAAL
+687 EGNGDAQI
-697 PPYSK
+697 SR
-702 STPKAFG
+702 S
-709 VAPWK
+709 
-714 NSGKLKFVLE
+714 SGNLKVVLE

-740 SYSPEALDVPII
+740 SYSPDGLDVPII
-752 FFASGNTD
+752 FFATGNTD
-760 FQAVAQANGETLEIT
+760 FQAVAQAKGETLEIT

-803 APAIPSSG
+803 APIIPSSG

-846 ANGTIGDLNASLGLQ
+846 ADGTIGDLNARLDLQ

-871 KMEPATFDLNAQ
+871 KMEPATFVLNAQ
-883 AVHDRLTVLGKLQQA
+883 SVHDRLTVLGKLQQA
-898 RIQPLELNAEMPFDI
+898 RIQPLELNANMPFDI
-913 PKIARARKLPDET
+913 PKIARARKLPDDT
-926 AIAAKARLP
+926 PITAKARLP

-940 FVRQFVPDLEQL
+940 FVRQFVPALEQL
-952 DGDLGLDVD
+952 DGNLGLDVD
-961 ITGTIGKPV
+961 VSGTIGKPV
-970 FSGAGDVTLNVARF
+970 FSGAGDMTVNVARF
-984 TNATIPALTSFS
+984 TNATLPALTNFS
-996 ARLSFSQN
+996 ARLSFAQN

-1035 LDLKLKADSV
+1035 LDLQLKANSV
-1045 LLARNDTLTARANAD
+1045 LVARNDTLTARADAD
-1060 ITVTGPIATATV
+1060 ITVKGPFATATV
-1072 SGNVAM
+1072 SGSVAM

-1102 RLIEERPQ
+1102 PSERPQ
-1110 FSFPNPPLR
+1110 FSFPDPPLR
-1119 DWKFNVAIK
+1119 DWKFDVAIK

-1141 GGAIVDIKLGGT
+1141 GGAIADIKLTGT
-1153 GLRPGLQGTVR
+1153 GLHPELQGTAR

-1187 PSDSMNPKLELHG
+1187 PSDSMNPRLELRG

-1244 REELSGRGNVLAGRA
+1244 RQELSGRGNVLAGRA

-1274 GEPTQSNEFF
+1274 GEPTQSNELF

-1304 ARFKISDQFVL
+1304 ARFKISDQYVL

>member
-1 VIFALSEGGTTIVL
+1 M

-34 LVGLAVCAAFL
+34 VIGLAVCAAL
-45 VIFHRPILLA
+45 LIVFHRPILLA
-55 IGRQIVLRYATREN
+55 IGRQIVLRYAAREN

-75 LEGNPFG
+75 LEGNPFS

-87 NLRAIPT
+87 NFRAFPT
-94 GASGI
+94 GASAI
-99 ESIDI
+99 ESTDI
-104 DYLYVDYSLV
+104 DQLYVDYSLF

-122 RCLDNVEARSA
+122 HFLDNVELRSA
-133 QVVFNPAKA
+133 QVVLNPARA
-142 PLRKPHPKQKL
+142 PPRKPHPKQKL
-153 KLPSLFPERIRLVDA
+153 TLPSVFPERIRLTDV
-168 TIVVRN
+168 TLVIRN
-174 EPNDFYVEHL
+174 KPNDFVFEHV
-184 DLDLNPRRP
+184 DLDLNPRST
-193 GEVRIG
+193 GDVRIQR
-199 ELQLPSGDSW
+199 LQLPSGESW

-215 ASYGNKNLVLRDLV
+215 ASYAGKNFVLRDLV
-229 LSDQEKIRYL
+229 LSEEEKIRLL
-239 NIDASRIDTKAL
+239 NIDASRIDDKTL
-251 GLKLDCAIGGG
+251 GFKLDCAIGGG

-268 GLIETASSLN
+268 ALTETGTSLN
-278 AKINVTGQKIDA
+278 AKINVAAQKIA
-290 KSVNKFLFLPE
+290 SESLNKFLFLPE
-301 GGLSGEIERLAL
+301 ELLSGRIERLVV
-313 DATGTIELPSTW
+313 DGTGTIDVPRTW
-325 TGTMSVQISNVDRPE
+325 SGSGSLQISNVDRPE
-340 IHFDSGVVEVSAERG
+340 IHLDTGVFEVSAEQG
-355 RATLRSADI
+355 RAILRSADI
-364 VQDKNEFHLRG
+364 VQDKNELHLRG
-375 TMELPAVIEDFGR
+375 TMELPSVIEDFGR
-388 TPTTVEIA
+388 TPATLEIA

-408 ISVPLTGSAQF
+408 TLVQLTGSAQF
-419 NGKIDIA
+419 TGKIDIV
-426 NANVNAT
+426 NAKIEAT
-433 LGVIANAVGFADGT
+433 LGATAEKIGFPDGT
-447 VDKLNCTLRASKG
+447 IEKLTSTLRASKSVARG
-460 IAPRNQKPASTP
+460 DA
-472 PAAVKR
+472 KR

-498 DHIIDSVEGSLNGSD
+498 DHIIDSAQGSLNGSD

-519 RLSLQR
+519 RFSLRR

-530 NVRGRYKLPEEVGK
+530 SVRGRYKLPAEVGK
-544 ASSQP
+544 AASQP
-549 AELDVALNA
+549 AELDVSLNA
-558 PEVGDFWVPDS
+558 PELGDFWVAES
-569 PNKLSGPLQLTAQ
+569 HNKLSGPLQMNAQ
-582 IEWKQQTANGQLSIS
+582 IEWKQETANGQISIS

-608 RELSTQCS
+608 RQLNTQCS
-616 ISNSVLYL
+616 ISNNVVYL
-624 NDCRTSLND
+624 NDCRASLND
-633 SDFFNATGRLNLRQP
+633 SNFLNATGKLNLRRP
-648 YQYKGKVSA
+648 YRYNGKVSA
-657 SVANLSTLQPL
+657 SVTNLSTLQPL
-668 ARTFGNQNELAGSV
+668 LRTFGNQSELAGSV
-682 TLDWQ
+682 TLDW
-687 GEGQGITAAL
+687 EGNGDAEI
-697 PPYSK
+697 SK
-702 STPKAFG
+702 S
-709 VAPWK
+709 
-714 NSGKLKFVLE
+714 SGSLKFVLE
-724 KGRYGN
+724 KGRYGS
-730 TQSLRANIDA
+730 TQALRANIDA
-740 SYSPEALDVPII
+740 SYSPEGLDVPII

-760 FQAVAQANGETLEIT
+760 FQAVAQAKGETLEIT
-775 RIQLDQGQA
+775 RIQLDQGPA
-784 RFASGYI
+784 RFASGYV

-803 APAIPSSG
+803 AATIPSSG

-840 LSARLD
+840 LNARLD
-846 ANGTIGDLNASLGLQ
+846 AEGTIGDLNASLNLQ

-871 KMEPATFDLNAQ
+871 KMEPAAFELNAQ

-898 RIQPLELNAEMPFDI
+898 RIQPLELNADMPFDI
-913 PKIARARKLPDET
+913 PKIARARKLPDDT
-926 AIAAKARLP
+926 PITAKARLP

-940 FVRQFVPDLEQL
+940 FVRQFVPALEQL
-952 DGDLGLDVD
+952 DGNLGLDVD
-961 ITGTIGKPV
+961 VSGTFGKPV
-970 FSGAGDVTLNVARF
+970 FSGAGDMTVNVARF
-984 TNATIPALTSFS
+984 TNATLPALTNFS
-996 ARLSFSQN
+996 ARLTFAQN

-1026 TFPKLTEPT
+1026 TFAKLTEPT
-1035 LDLKLKADSV
+1035 LDLQLKANSV
-1045 LLARNDTLTARANAD
+1045 LVARNDTLTARADAD
-1060 ITVTGPIATATV
+1060 VTVKGPFATATV
-1072 SGNVAM
+1072 NGNVAM

-1102 RLIEERPQ
+1102 PSERPQ
-1110 FSFPNPPLR
+1110 ISLPDPPLR
-1119 DWKFNVAIK
+1119 DWKFDVAIK

-1141 GGAIVDIKLGGT
+1141 GGAIADIKLTGT
-1153 GLRPGLQGTVR
+1153 GLHPELQGMVR

-1187 PSDSMNPKLELHG
+1187 PSDSMNPRLELRG

-1214 GTVLA
+1214 GTMLA

-1244 REELSGRGNVLAGRA
+1244 RQELSGRGNVLAGRA

-1265 QLYRKIFKK
+1265 QLYRKVFKK

-1304 ARFKISDQFVL
+1304 ARFKVSDQFVL